1 MCPFNL
7 YLWLMAK
14 STKKSTEEK
23 PKKYSEKLV
32 VNGSFLDV
40 VKAAAKNAND
50 KSVKKDAKK

>member
-1 MCPFNL
+1 
-7 YLWLMAK
+7 MAK